1 MSDVPV
7 SLKAIKPY
15 IERWQEIKPRDPIV
29 AYHCRL
35 FALQQAMEKRAEI
48 PKEDMK
54 YILSLMDALEA
65 EKATLG
71 DLEDAGVQVENFGQ
85 ELFQKAD
92 DNDRAGQSDLRT
104 AKAFLAA
111 GHVMESCKQ
120 FGELPADLQ
129 EKIKYATWRF
139 VEIAKAVKERRTPA
153 PPRGTEPTTPAD
165 DDSAGP
171 SAGIPPADPMPPP
184 PSFQDMPAPPAA
196 VDYPPAS
203 YPPSDYPPYMGLPPA
218 TPSAV
223 PEAPQAGFPS
233 APPAHVPPTFGGY
246 AAPPGTSARNH
257 TPSHPIA
264 SHRIP
269 SHPIASHRNP
279 SQPIATHRNP
289 SQPIASP
296 PLTPSCHP
304 LSSISS
310 FAHSIPPNTRYLTPY
325 TPCYPTRHPIR
336 HPSRHPTRHP
346 TRNRTRHPLSHP
358 LYRGGT
364 CSTCRVVRAVARDD
378 ATWLQAG

>member
-129 EKIKYATWRF
+129 EKIKYAKWRF

-246 AAPPGTSARNH
+246 AAPPGGGLAPPAVSSVPSPVMMPPGFKPAKPAVLEAMALCKSAMNALQFQDAETAVH
-257 TPSHPIA
+257 SLTTAIHLLTHPPMPTPE
-264 SHRIP
+264 
-269 SHPIASHRNP
+269 
-279 SQPIATHRNP
+279 
-289 SQPIASP
+289 
-296 PLTPSCHP
+296 
-304 LSSISS
+304 
-310 FAHSIPPNTRYLTPY
+310 
-325 TPCYPTRHPIR
+325 
-336 HPSRHPTRHP
+336 
-346 TRNRTRHPLSHP
+346 
-358 LYRGGT
+358 
-364 CSTCRVVRAVARDD
+364 
-378 ATWLQAG
+378 